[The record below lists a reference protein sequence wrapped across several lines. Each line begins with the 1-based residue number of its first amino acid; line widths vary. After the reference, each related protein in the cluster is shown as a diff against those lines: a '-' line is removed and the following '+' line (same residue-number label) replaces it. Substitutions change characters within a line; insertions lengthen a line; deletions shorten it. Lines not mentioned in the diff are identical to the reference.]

1 MSIAN
6 VFVECAILHC
16 HSHNGGQAQVDPPR
30 LPVLVHKV
38 DLDVLNGRAPAIEAK
53 DLIGKI
59 DDLFCRQVVHLSA
72 PSTWSRRDVF
82 RAQLFFESAL
92 QSGNLLGSVFGNAR
106 FGFDEGVDSVGVVAV
121 LVAWAGGKSA
131 WSRNS
136 AVGANV
142 VQCRGTYAGIVG
154 YLAASGEGVGIV
166 CVVC

>member
-1 MSIAN
+1 M
-6 VFVECAILHC
+6 
-16 HSHNGGQAQVDPPR
+16 
-30 LPVLVHKV
+30 
-38 DLDVLNGRAPAIEAK
+38 
-53 DLIGKI
+53 
-59 DDLFCRQVVHLSA
+59 
-72 PSTWSRRDVF
+72 
-82 RAQLFFESAL
+82 FFESAL
-92 QSGNLLGSVFGNAR
+92 QSGNLLGSVFRNAR

-166 CVVC
+166 CVECRERSGVEEKAVVVVVVAARFVAVAVAVA